1 MSLDRMSL
9 DLTQKSTSARPLSRG
24 PTASSSAAAANSG
37 VAGARAGAP
46 PPIVSASTLAPAPA
60 PAATDSKP
68 SAAAAAAAATAA
80 GAAVNEPL
88 NIPSSSSS
96 SSAAPPA
103 SSSGGGWGSWGV
115 PSSTSSLWSSATS
128 ALSAARSTASSLQR
142 EASSNLASSLG
153 EVAAELRPTESVE
166 GVKEDARKWGLGGL
180 GRVKE
185 LVEKGREVAGG
196 VDLEK
201 LRASPLLP
209 FPLH

>member
-68 SAAAAAAAATAA
+68 SAAAAAATAA

-96 SSAAPPA
+96 SSSAAPPT